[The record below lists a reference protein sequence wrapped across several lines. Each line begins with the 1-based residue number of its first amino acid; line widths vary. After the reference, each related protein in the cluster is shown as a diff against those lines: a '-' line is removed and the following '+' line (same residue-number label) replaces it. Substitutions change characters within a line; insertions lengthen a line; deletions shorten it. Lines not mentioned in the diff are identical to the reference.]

1 MNSTLSRTAMQ
12 ATELRN
18 FELIH
23 PRIGVGGIARELER
37 NPLAWAI
44 STHRQVRVTAQRET
58 ESILLRCGEPSSP
71 DEAVE
76 DAQAVVDGSAAPYF
90 PLTLA
95 WLHATADKLG
105 GELARVLFAR
115 LPPGGQ
121 VYRHIDHGAYYA
133 RRNRYHLVIH
143 SAGGSPMV
151 CGRERVVM
159 QEGEL
164 WRFDNKRPH
173 EASNPS
179 DTPRVHLIFDM
190 LMKERG

>member
-1 MNSTLSRTAMQ
+1 MPLPMAMQ

-18 FELIH
+18 FRLVH
-23 PRIGVGGIARELER
+23 PRVGVGGIARELER

-44 STHRQVRVTAQRET
+44 STRRQTRCIEQRET
-58 ESILLRCGEPSSP
+58 ESIVLRRGAPASP
-71 DEAVE
+71 DEKVE
-76 DAQAVVDGSAAPYF
+76 DAHEVVETVAAPYF

-95 WLHATADKLG
+95 WLRATADILG
-105 GELARVLFAR
+105 GELARALFAR
-115 LPPGGQ
+115 LPPGAQ
-121 VYRHIDHGAYYA
+121 VYRHIDAGAYYA
-133 RRNRYHLVIH
+133 CRDRYHLVVE
-143 SAGGSPMV
+143 SSGGSPMV

-179 DTPRVHLIFDM
+179 DSPRVHLIFDL
-190 LMKERG
+190 LMKERA